1 MNKTKIDWATA
12 SWNPITGCLH
22 GCPYCYARGIARRFG
37 GWEWTPGMARY
48 NVAADKTYIHPMKA
62 YYGEATET
70 PHGIIAEIID
80 PFLTKDC
87 RRASFPFGFTPT
99 FHRYRLDGPKKR
111 KNPSNIFVGSM
122 CDLFGDWV
130 PKEWIENVLDACKQA
145 PHHNYLFLTK
155 NPKRYREF
163 FRSPLDFRYYMFFG
177 ATATDT
183 KSFNEMS
190 DLLAYHHTNSAS
202 KVFMS
207 IEPLLD
213 RIDTPFLYRV
223 GYLNWV
229 IIGAETGRRKDKVI
243 PRREWV
249 ADIVDRCRAAG
260 VPVFL
265 KSSLAGIWGEPLI
278 QEYPPELFDN
288 AHSG

>member
-1 MNKTKIDWATA
+1 MNKTKIDWATD
-12 SWNPITGCLH
+12 SWNPVTGCLH
-22 GCPYCYARGIARRFG
+22 GCSYCYARNQARRFDG
-37 GWEWTPGMARY
+37 ADLHSTYGY
-48 NVAADKTYIHPMKA
+48 NAPTCWHRVD
-62 YYGEATET
+62 
-70 PHGIIAEIID
+70 D
-80 PFLTKDC
+80 PFAAPFNHPKLFDVSSPLFRTTKQGKVVK
-87 RRASFPFGFTPT
+87 AAYPFGFEPT
-99 FHRYRLDGPKKR
+99 FHRYRLDAPKKR
-111 KNPSNIFVGSM
+111 QKPSNIFVGSM

-155 NPKRYREF
+155 NPQRYREF
-163 FRSPLDFRYYMFFG
+163 FRSPLDFRCYMFFG
-177 ATATDT
+177 ATATDV

-249 ADIVDRCRAAG
+249 AEIVDRCRAAG

-278 QEYPPELFDN
+278 QEYPRELFAN